1 VTPRLATFS
10 VFLINGAMIGT
21 WVAHIPWLQ
30 DRLGVSRAT
39 LGLCLLCM
47 AAGALVSMP
56 ITGHVLDRRPSASVA
71 RTATLF
77 FCLMLPLP
85 LMATSAW
92 MLAVILFVFGASN
105 GVMDVAMNAHGV
117 AVERELRKP
126 IMSSLHGGWSLGGFA
141 SAGIVV
147 VAGTAG
153 VDPRVESLIVGVA
166 LWLGALW
173 ITHRLGNASTR
184 SKTSAGF
191 ALPSRAVILIGGLCF
206 LAMMTEGGIAD
217 WSGIYLRHDAG
228 ASAAAAAMA
237 FTGFSL
243 GMAVARLGGDLLNE
257 RLGAGR
263 LLRGG
268 MALVAIALGGLL
280 LIGETAPAV
289 IGFAFCG
296 LGIANAVP
304 LLFSAAGRLEPSS
317 PSLAAAFTL
326 GYTGFIVGPPAIG
339 IISDQAGLPT
349 TLLLLVLAALTVAA
363 LGGRATARKP
373 ADRSPDRVLPKVAGQ
388 AEAAT
393 H

>member
-21 WVAHIPWLQ
+21 WIAHLPWLQ
-30 DRLGVSRAT
+30 EHLGVSKAT

-47 AAGALVSMP
+47 AAGSLISMP
-56 ITGHVLDRRPSASVA
+56 VTGHVLDRRPSASVA
-71 RTATLF
+71 RAATLT

-85 LMATSAW
+85 LMATSAS
-92 MLAVILFVFGASN
+92 MLAAILFVFGATN

-117 AVERELRKP
+117 ALERELPKP

-147 VAGTAG
+147 VAATAG
-153 VDPRVESLIVGVA
+153 VDPRLESLIVGVV
-166 LWLGALW
+166 LWLAALW
-173 ITHRLGNASTR
+173 ISRRLGNASTH
-184 SKTSAGF
+184 SKAAAGL

-206 LAMMTEGGIAD
+206 LVMMTEGGIAD

-243 GMAVARLGGDLLNE
+243 GMAAGRLGGDVLNE

-268 MALVAIALGGLL
+268 MALVAVALGGAL
-280 LIGETAPAV
+280 LIGKTAPAV
-289 IGFAFCG
+289 IGFALCG

-304 LLFSAAGRLEPSS
+304 LLFSAAGRLDPAS

-326 GYTGFIVGPPAIG
+326 GYTGFIVGPPVIG
-339 IISDQAGLPT
+339 ILSDQAGLPRT
-349 TLLLLVLAALTVAA
+349 LALLLLAALTVVA

-373 ADRSPDRVLPKVAGQ
+373 AGRPADRALPKADAVPQ
-388 AEAAT
+388 PRY
-393 H
+393 